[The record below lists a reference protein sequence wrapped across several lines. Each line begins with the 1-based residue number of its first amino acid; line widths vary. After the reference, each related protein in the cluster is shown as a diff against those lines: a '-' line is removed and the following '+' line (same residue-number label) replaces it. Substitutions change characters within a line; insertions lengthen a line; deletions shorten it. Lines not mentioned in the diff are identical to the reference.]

1 MKNCKKQAIKYDV
14 FFFDFWLISI
24 FSRVIFTFLVIVS
37 YSEFLF

>member
-1 MKNCKKQAIKYDV
+1 MMYFPPIR
-14 FFFDFWLISI
+14 LISI